1 MHQTSFPIENDTPQD
16 ACETR
21 ISQNAYYADAFICAL
36 CMHSDAVS
44 NAIFALR
51 MKRMH
56 QTSFPIEND
65 TQQGVCDPSSS
76 QNAYYANACIL
87 ALTMHSIV
95 INNAIFS

>member
-1 MHQTSFPIENDTPQD
+1 
-16 ACETR
+16 
-21 ISQNAYYADAFICAL
+21 
-36 CMHSDAVS
+36 MHSDAVS

-95 INNAIFS
+95 INNAIFSLIGDKDAPDICSHRKRHPTRCM